1 MMAKKVA
8 MKKNAESEKSV
19 REAILDA
26 AGQLFGEHGFDG
38 VSMRD
43 LTKMAGTN
51 LASVNYHFGSKEKLF
66 TEVIAREIRPV
77 NARRLELLEA
87 ALAKA
92 GEEGPQL
99 EDLLDAFARPLIEAC
114 GNSRHREQLQRMVV
128 RVLTEADSESM
139 PIFEQELL
147 PLARQFGMAIAQ
159 ARPQLPMKC
168 VAMGL
173 FFYVGS
179 MINLV
184 MSMRRLKH
192 LVSVIGEIPA
202 NDELLDM
209 LVRCGVSIFDALG
222 EEQPAANCRRNAG
235 QIVI

>member
-1 MMAKKVA
+1 
-8 MKKNAESEKSV
+8 
-19 REAILDA
+19 
-26 AGQLFGEHGFDG
+26 
-38 VSMRD
+38 
-43 LTKMAGTN
+43 
-51 LASVNYHFGSKEKLF
+51 
-66 TEVIAREIRPV
+66 
-77 NARRLELLEA
+77 
-87 ALAKA
+87 
-92 GEEGPQL
+92 
-99 EDLLDAFARPLIEAC
+99 
-114 GNSRHREQLQRMVV
+114 
-128 RVLTEADSESM
+128 
-139 PIFEQELL
+139 
-147 PLARQFGMAIAQ
+147 
-159 ARPQLPMKC
+159 
-168 VAMGL
+168 MGL